1 MPCGNSIN
9 SAPKLFKSLPEE
21 SNLRIGSSFEPSQP
35 NGTAGLTCD
44 GGRDSPHRSAT
55 QTLVPSGSIAT
66 ALVEPQARPAG
77 SVPQFS
83 IER

>member
-1 MPCGNSIN
+1 MPCGNSI
-9 SAPKLFKSLPEE
+9 SPAPKLFKSLPEA

-35 NGTAGLTCD
+35 NGTAGSTCD